1 MGAGVNR
8 HSFAKCLKEYVMN
21 LIYQERKWVWVQ
33 MYINLIGSKH
43 SELLNERLYIWPSDR
58 ESQESESLESHP

>member
-1 MGAGVNR
+1 MGGGVNR

-43 SELLNERLYIWPSDR
+43 SELLNERLYIWPSD
-58 ESQESESLESHP
+58 